1 MAIFIVRNDIK
12 LRRLKRYLAT
22 HGVVTPKS
30 KRRGER
36 VMDRKLLEELGLE
49 DEQVEKIMAS
59 HGKAIGDTKKALET
73 VTTEKKGLEKK
84 VEDLSSTLTTTNK
97 KYEDYDKKLNGAAKE
112 LENSKLQNSKFRI
125 ANEKGI
131 PLELA
136 GRLSGETEEEILDD
150 AEKLSSF
157 VSQKQTLPLGSTEP
171 QPKKEKPYSNQAR
184 IVEEQLKQE

>member
-1 MAIFIVRNDIK
+1 
-12 LRRLKRYLAT
+12 
-22 HGVVTPKS
+22 
-30 KRRGER
+30 
-36 VMDRKLLEELGLE
+36 MDRKLLEELGLE

-97 KYEDYDKKLNGAAKE
+97 KYEDYDKKLNEATKE

-136 GRLSGETEEEILDD
+136 GRLSGETEDEILED
-150 AEKLSSF
+150 AEKLSGF
-157 VSQKQTLPLGSTEP
+157 VSQKQTLPLGSNEP
-171 QPKKEKPYSNQAR
+171 NDIDDEDAGLREMVSNLTKE
-184 IVEEQLKQE
+184 E